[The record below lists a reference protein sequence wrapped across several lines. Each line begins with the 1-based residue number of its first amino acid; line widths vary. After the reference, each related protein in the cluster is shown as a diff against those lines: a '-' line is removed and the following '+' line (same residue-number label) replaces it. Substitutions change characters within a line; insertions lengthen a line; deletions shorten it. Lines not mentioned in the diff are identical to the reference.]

1 MLDTSLI
8 LYAEHDFNASTF
20 VARATA
26 STLSDLYSAITA
38 AIGTLRGPLH
48 GGANEAA
55 MDFLQTIESE
65 SHAGEVL
72 ESMFK
77 SKKLVMGFGHRI
89 YKNGDP
95 RNAIIKVT
103 IEISILRRV
112 RRSYLRNPTGS
123 LSSTRFLKKWSK

>member
-26 STLSDLYSAITA
+26 STLSDLYSAVTA

-55 MDFLQTIESE
+55 MDFLETISSE
-65 SHAGEVL
+65 SHA
-72 ESMFK
+72 
-77 SKKLVMGFGHRI
+77 
-89 YKNGDP
+89 
-95 RNAIIKVT
+95 
-103 IEISILRRV
+103 
-112 RRSYLRNPTGS
+112 
-123 LSSTRFLKKWSK
+123 